1 LLEIF
6 SSSFILPKAKD
17 ITGDDA
23 CDSAQIDNTLIAVLC
38 DGVGSATE
46 GGKAARESVKMMI
59 ENFRSRPNAWDI
71 PKTLKMFTKSINHIL
86 YQESQVQYERPEMVT
101 TICTIAIES
110 NRLYGLNIGDSRV
123 YLLRDNNL
131 MKLSVDHIMNED
143 GMSHVLTR
151 ALGLSPSV
159 EAHIFEE
166 EIQVGDT
173 VIMCS
178 DGVYNILSKDEIVQQ
193 FSKKLSS
200 KIIVKSAAK
209 DYPDYERDD
218 MSLQYFTILNLDD
231 SKAQR
236 DQNLIIPDEL
246 KINQEIDGYRLLK
259 PLAQHKRVWLCNFE
273 DKKYVIKF
281 PLLGADEDELLLDM
295 FVQEAWLAKQ
305 ISNTLFAKSFIPAN
319 RTYRYYILEYIDGL
333 SLHDYVKER
342 GLSVDSAVL
351 LAKTLLKAEQY
362 LLKLGY
368 LHADIKPENIIVYK
382 GSNERSAFKV
392 VDFGS
397 VIAPFSLNT
406 RAGTPSYISPER
418 FEGSCISETSE
429 LFSIGVTLFFALTK
443 TYPYGEIEPF
453 QTPKF
458 KQSKRPSSLNSNIP
472 KWLEAIIMR
481 AIAIDKNL
489 RYTHYSQMMFEL
501 RNPEK
506 VKPFFRKDTPL
517 LERNPI
523 LFYKVG
529 FYVFL
534 VLNFF
539 LLIDKN

>member
-1 LLEIF
+1 MLELF
-6 SSSFILPKAKD
+6 ASSFILPKAKD

-23 CDSAQIDNTLIAVLC
+23 CDSVQIDNTLIAVLC
-38 DGVGSATE
+38 DGVGSASE

-131 MKLSVDHIMNED
+131 MQLSVDHIMDED

-159 EAHIFEE
+159 EAHVFEE
-166 EIQVGDT
+166 DLQIGDT

-178 DGVYNILSKDEIVQQ
+178 DGVYNVLDKDEIIQQ

-236 DQNLIIPDEL
+236 DQDLIIPNNL
-246 KINQEIDGYRLLK
+246 KINQQIDGYKLLK
-259 PLAQHKRVWLCNFE
+259 PLAQHKRVWLCDFE

-305 ISNTLFAKSFIPAN
+305 ISNTLFAKAFIPEN

-333 SLHDYVKER
+333 SLYDYVKER
-342 GLSVDSAVL
+342 RLSVDSAVL

-362 LLKLGY
+362 LLNLGY
-368 LHADIKPENIIVYK
+368 LHADIKPENIVVYK
-382 GSNERSAFKV
+382 DSNERSAFKV
-392 VDFGS
+392 VDYGS

-418 FEGSCISETSE
+418 FDGSCISETSE

-458 KQSKRPSSLNSNIP
+458 KPSKRPSKLNSNIP
-472 KWLEAIIMR
+472 KWFEAIIMR
-481 AIAIDKNL
+481 SIAVEKTL

-501 RNPEK
+501 KNPEK

-517 LERNPI
+517 LERNPLLVFKT
-523 LFYKVG
+523 LFYSS
-529 FYVFL
+529 L
-534 VLNFF
+534 ILNFI
-539 LLIDKN
+539 LLLN

>member
-1 LLEIF
+1 LLELF
-6 SSSFILPKAKD
+6 ASSFILPKAKD

-23 CDSAQIDNTLIAVLC
+23 CDSVQIDNTLIAVLC
-38 DGVGSATE
+38 DGVGSASE

-131 MKLSVDHIMNED
+131 MQLSVDHIMDED

-159 EAHIFEE
+159 EAHVFEE
-166 EIQVGDT
+166 DLQIGDT

-178 DGVYNILSKDEIVQQ
+178 DGVYNVLDKDEIIQQ

-236 DQNLIIPDEL
+236 DQDLIIPNNL
-246 KINQEIDGYRLLK
+246 KINQQIDGYKLLK
-259 PLAQHKRVWLCNFE
+259 PLAQHKRVWLCDFE

-305 ISNTLFAKSFIPAN
+305 ISNTLFAKAFIPEN

-333 SLHDYVKER
+333 SLYDYVKER
-342 GLSVDSAVL
+342 RLSVDSAVL

-362 LLKLGY
+362 LLNLGY
-368 LHADIKPENIIVYK
+368 LHADIKPENIVVYK
-382 GSNERSAFKV
+382 DSNERSAFKV
-392 VDFGS
+392 VDYGS

-418 FEGSCISETSE
+418 FDGSCISETSE

-458 KQSKRPSSLNSNIP
+458 KPSKRPSKLNSNIP
-472 KWLEAIIMR
+472 KWFEAIIMR
-481 AIAIDKNL
+481 SIAVEKTL

-501 RNPEK
+501 KNPEK

-517 LERNPI
+517 LERNPLLVFKT
-523 LFYKVG
+523 LFYSS
-529 FYVFL
+529 L
-534 VLNFF
+534 ILNFI
-539 LLIDKN
+539 LLLN

>member
-1 LLEIF
+1 LLELF
-6 SSSFILPKAKD
+6 ASSFILPKAKD

-23 CDSAQIDNTLIAVLC
+23 CDSVQIDNTLIAVLC
-38 DGVGSATE
+38 DGVGSASE
-46 GGKAARESVKMMI
+46 GGKVARESVKMMI

-131 MKLSVDHIMNED
+131 MQLSVDHIMDED

-159 EAHIFEE
+159 EAHVFEE
-166 EIQVGDT
+166 DLQIGDT

-178 DGVYNILSKDEIVQQ
+178 DGVYNVLDKDEIIQQ

-236 DQNLIIPDEL
+236 DQDLIIPNNL
-246 KINQEIDGYRLLK
+246 KINQQIDGYKLLK
-259 PLAQHKRVWLCNFE
+259 PLAQHKRVWLCDFE

-305 ISNTLFAKSFIPAN
+305 ISNTLFAKAFIPEN

-333 SLHDYVKER
+333 SLYDYVKER
-342 GLSVDSAVL
+342 RLSVDSAVL

-362 LLKLGY
+362 LLNLGY
-368 LHADIKPENIIVYK
+368 LHADIKPENIVVYK
-382 GSNERSAFKV
+382 DSNERSAFKV
-392 VDFGS
+392 VDYGS
-397 VIAPFSLNT
+397 AIAPFSLNT

-418 FEGSCISETSE
+418 FDGSCISETSE

-458 KQSKRPSSLNSNIP
+458 KPSKRPSALNSNIP
-472 KWLEAIIMR
+472 KWFEAIIMR
-481 AIAIDKNL
+481 SIAVEKTL

-501 RNPEK
+501 KNPEK

-517 LERNPI
+517 LERNPLLVFKT
-523 LFYKVG
+523 LFYSS
-529 FYVFL
+529 L
-534 VLNFF
+534 ILNFI
-539 LLIDKN
+539 LLLN

>member
-1 LLEIF
+1 MLELY

-17 ITGDDA
+17 IIGDDA
-23 CDSAQIDNTLIAVLC
+23 CDSEQIGNTLIAVLC

-46 GGKAARESVKMMI
+46 GGKAARQSVKMMI

-71 PKTLKMFTKSINHIL
+71 PKTLKMFIKSINHIL

-101 TICTIAIES
+101 TICTIAIEEDI
-110 NRLYGLNIGDSRV
+110 LYGLNIGDSRV

-131 MKLSVDHIMNED
+131 MQLTVDHTMDEE

-166 EIQVGDT
+166 HLQIGDT

-178 DGVYNILSKDEIVQQ
+178 DGVYNILSSEQIVQQ

-200 KIIVKSAAK
+200 KIIINNAAK
-209 DYPDYERDD
+209 EYADYDRDD
-218 MSLQYFTILNLDD
+218 MSLQYFTLHNFDK
-231 SKAQR
+231 SKIQKNK
-236 DQNLIIPDEL
+236 NLIIPNVL
-246 KINQEIDGYRLLK
+246 KTEQEIDGYRLLK
-259 PLAQHKRVWLCNFE
+259 PLAEHKRVWLCEHEN
-273 DKKYVIKF
+273 KKYVIKF
-281 PLLGADEDELLLDM
+281 PLLGADEDEQLLDM
-295 FVQEAWLAKQ
+295 FIQEAWIGKQ
-305 ISNTLFAKSFIPAN
+305 INNTLFAKASVPEN
-319 RTYRYYILEYIDGL
+319 RTYRYYILEHIDGL

-342 GLSVDSAVL
+342 RLSVDSAIL

-362 LLKLGY
+362 LLNLGY

-382 GSNERSAFKV
+382 DSNGRSAFKV

-397 VIAPFSLNT
+397 VIAPFSLNS

-418 FEGSCISETSE
+418 FEGSCISEKSE
-429 LFSIGVTLFFALTK
+429 LFSIGITIFWALTK
-443 TYPYGEIEPF
+443 TFPYGEIEPF

-458 KQSKRPSSLNSNIP
+458 KPSKRPSKLNSNIP
-472 KWLEAIIMR
+472 KWFEAIIMR
-481 AIAIDKNL
+481 SIAVDTTL

-517 LERNPI
+517 LERNPL
-523 LFYKVG
+523 LFFKTA
-529 FYVFL
+529 FYL
-534 VLNFF
+534 SLILNFF
-539 LLIDKN
+539 LILKV

>member
-1 LLEIF
+1 LLELF
-6 SSSFILPKAKD
+6 ASSFILPKAKD

-23 CDSAQIDNTLIAVLC
+23 CDSVQIDNTLIAVLC
-38 DGVGSATE
+38 DGVGSASE

-131 MKLSVDHIMNED
+131 MQLSVDHIMDED

-159 EAHIFEE
+159 EAHVFEE
-166 EIQVGDT
+166 DLQIGDT

-178 DGVYNILSKDEIVQQ
+178 DGVYNVLDKDEIIQQ

-200 KIIVKSAAK
+200 KIIVKSAAN

-236 DQNLIIPDEL
+236 DQDLIIPNDL
-246 KINQEIDGYRLLK
+246 KINQQIDGYKLLK
-259 PLAQHKRVWLCNFE
+259 PLAQHKRVWLCDFE

-305 ISNTLFAKSFIPAN
+305 ISNTLFAKAFIPEN

-333 SLHDYVKER
+333 SLYDYVKER
-342 GLSVDSAVL
+342 RLSVDSAVL

-362 LLKLGY
+362 LLNLGY
-368 LHADIKPENIIVYK
+368 LHADIKPENIVVYK
-382 GSNERSAFKV
+382 DSNERSAFKV
-392 VDFGS
+392 VDYGS
-397 VIAPFSLNT
+397 IIAPFSLNT

-458 KQSKRPSSLNSNIP
+458 KPSKRPSKLNSNIP
-472 KWLEAIIMR
+472 KWFEAIIMR
-481 AIAIDKNL
+481 SIAVEKTL

-501 RNPEK
+501 KNPEK

-517 LERNPI
+517 LERNPLLVFKT
-523 LFYKVG
+523 LFYSS
-529 FYVFL
+529 L
-534 VLNFF
+534 ILNFI
-539 LLIDKN
+539 LLLN

>member
-1 LLEIF
+1 LLELY
-6 SSSFILPKAKD
+6 SSSYILPKAKE

-23 CDSAQIDNTLIAVLC
+23 CDSAKIDNTLIAVLC

-46 GGKAARESVKMMI
+46 GGKAARQSVKMMI

-86 YQESQVQYERPEMVT
+86 YQESQVQYERSEMVT

-110 NRLYGLNIGDSRV
+110 NTLYGLNIGDSRV
-123 YLLRDNNL
+123 YLLRDDNL
-131 MKLSVDHIMNED
+131 MQLSVDHIMDEE
-143 GMSHVLTR
+143 GMNHVLTR

-178 DGVYNILSKDEIVQQ
+178 DGVYNILSSEQLIQQ

-200 KIIVKSAAK
+200 KIIVSAAAK

-218 MSLQYFTILNLDD
+218 ISLQYFTIHSLDD

-236 DQNLIIPDEL
+236 DKDLIIPNEL
-246 KINQEIDGYRLLK
+246 KINQVIDGYKLLK
-259 PLAQHKRVWLCNFE
+259 PLAQHERVWLCEFE

-305 ISNTLFAKSFIPAN
+305 IDNSVFAKAFVPEN
-319 RTYRYYILEYIDGL
+319 RTYRYYILDHIEGS
-333 SLHDYVKER
+333 SLYDYVKER
-342 GLSVDSAVL
+342 RLSVDSAIL

-362 LLKLGY
+362 LLNLGY

-382 GSNERSAFKV
+382 DSNGRSAFKV

-397 VIAPFSLNT
+397 VMVPFSVNS

-418 FEGSCISETSE
+418 FDGSCISETSE
-429 LFSIGVTLFFALTK
+429 VFSIGVTLFWALTK
-443 TYPYGEIEPF
+443 TFPYGEIEPF

-458 KQSKRPSSLNSNIP
+458 KPSKRPSKLNSNIP
-472 KWLEAIIMR
+472 KWFEAIIMR
-481 AIAIDKNL
+481 SIAVDTTL

-501 RNPEK
+501 KNPEK

-517 LERNPI
+517 LERNPLLVFKT
-523 LFYKVG
+523 LFYSS
-529 FYVFL
+529 L
-534 VLNFF
+534 ILNFI
-539 LLIDKN
+539 LLLN

>member
-1 LLEIF
+1 MLELF
-6 SSSFILPKAKD
+6 ASSFILPKAKD

-23 CDSAQIDNTLIAVLC
+23 CDSVQIDNTLIAVLC
-38 DGVGSATE
+38 DGVGSASE
-46 GGKAARESVKMMI
+46 GGKVARESVKMMI

-131 MKLSVDHIMNED
+131 MQLSVDHIMDED

-159 EAHIFEE
+159 EAHVFEE
-166 EIQVGDT
+166 DLQIGDT

-178 DGVYNILSKDEIVQQ
+178 DGVYNVLDKDEIIQQ

-236 DQNLIIPDEL
+236 DQDLIIPNNL
-246 KINQEIDGYRLLK
+246 KINQQIDGYKLLK
-259 PLAQHKRVWLCNFE
+259 PLAQHKRVWLCDFE

-305 ISNTLFAKSFIPAN
+305 ISNTLFAKAFIPEN

-333 SLHDYVKER
+333 SLYDYVKER
-342 GLSVDSAVL
+342 RLSVDSAVL

-362 LLKLGY
+362 LLNLGY
-368 LHADIKPENIIVYK
+368 LHADIKPENIVVYK
-382 GSNERSAFKV
+382 DSNERSAFKV
-392 VDFGS
+392 VDYGS
-397 VIAPFSLNT
+397 AIAPFSLNT

-418 FEGSCISETSE
+418 FDGSCISETSE

-458 KQSKRPSSLNSNIP
+458 KPSKRPSALNSNIP
-472 KWLEAIIMR
+472 KWFEAIIMR
-481 AIAIDKNL
+481 SIAVEKTL

-501 RNPEK
+501 KNPEK

-517 LERNPI
+517 LERNPLLVFKT
-523 LFYKVG
+523 LFYSS
-529 FYVFL
+529 L
-534 VLNFF
+534 ILNFI
-539 LLIDKN
+539 LLLN

>member
-1 LLEIF
+1 LLELY
-6 SSSFILPKAKD
+6 SSSYILPKAKE

-23 CDSAQIDNTLIAVLC
+23 CDSAKIDNTLIAVLC

-46 GGKAARESVKMMI
+46 GGKAARQSVKMMI

-86 YQESQVQYERPEMVT
+86 YQESQVQYERSEMVT

-110 NRLYGLNIGDSRV
+110 NTLYGLNIGDSRV

-131 MKLSVDHIMNED
+131 MQLSVDHIMDED

-178 DGVYNILSKDEIVQQ
+178 DGVYNLLSSEEIIQQ
-193 FSKKLSS
+193 FAKKLSS
-200 KIIVKSAAK
+200 KIIVSGAAK

-218 MSLQYFTILNLDD
+218 MSLQYFTVHSLDD

-236 DQNLIIPDEL
+236 NKDLKVPNEL
-246 KINQEIDGYRLLK
+246 KINQEIDGYKLLK
-259 PLAQHKRVWLCNFE
+259 PLAQHERVWLCDFE

-305 ISNTLFAKSFIPAN
+305 IDNSVFAKAFVPEN
-319 RTYRYYILEYIDGL
+319 RTHRYYILEHIEGS
-333 SLHDYVKER
+333 SLYDYVKER
-342 GLSVDSAVL
+342 RLSVDSAIL

-362 LLKLGY
+362 LLNLGY

-382 GSNERSAFKV
+382 DTNERSAFKV

-397 VIAPFSLNT
+397 VIAPFSLNS

-418 FEGSCISETSE
+418 FEGACISETSE
-429 LFSIGVTLFFALTK
+429 VFSIGVTLFWALTK
-443 TYPYGEIEPF
+443 TFPYGEIEPF

-458 KQSKRPSSLNSNIP
+458 KQSKRPSKLNSNIP
-472 KWLEAIIMR
+472 KWFEAIIMR
-481 AIAIDKNL
+481 SIAVDTML
-489 RYTHYSQMMFEL
+489 RYTHYSQMMFEIK
-501 RNPEK
+501 NPEK

-517 LERNPI
+517 LERNPLLVFKT
-523 LFYKVG
+523 LFYSS
-529 FYVFL
+529 L
-534 VLNFF
+534 ILNFT
-539 LLIDKN
+539 LLLN

>member
-1 LLEIF
+1 MLELY
-6 SSSFILPKAKD
+6 SSSYILPKAKE

-23 CDSAQIDNTLIAVLC
+23 CDSAKTDNTLIAVLC

-46 GGKAARESVKMMI
+46 GGKAARQSVKMMI

-71 PKTLKMFTKSINHIL
+71 PKTLKMFTNSINHIL
-86 YQESQVQYERPEMVT
+86 YQESQVQYERSEMVT
-101 TICTIAIES
+101 TICAIAIES
-110 NRLYGLNIGDSRV
+110 NTLYGLNIGDSRV

-131 MKLSVDHIMNED
+131 MQLSVDHIMDEE
-143 GMSHVLTR
+143 GMNHVLTR

-166 EIQVGDT
+166 DIQVGDT

-178 DGVYNILSKDEIVQQ
+178 DGVYNILSSEQIIQQ
-193 FSKKLSS
+193 FAKKLSS
-200 KIIVKSAAK
+200 KIIVNSAAK

-218 MSLQYFTILNLDD
+218 MSLQYFTVQSLDD

-236 DQNLIIPDEL
+236 NKDLKVPNEL
-246 KINQEIDGYRLLK
+246 KINQEIDGYKLIK
-259 PLAQHKRVWLCNFE
+259 PLAQHERVWLCELE

-305 ISNTLFAKSFIPAN
+305 IDNSVFAKAFIPEN
-319 RTYRYYILEYIDGL
+319 RTYRYYILEHIEGS
-333 SLHDYVKER
+333 SLYDYVKER
-342 GLSVDSAVL
+342 RLSVDSAIL

-362 LLKLGY
+362 LLNLGY

-382 GSNERSAFKV
+382 DSNDRSAFKV

-397 VIAPFSLNT
+397 VIAPFSLNS

-418 FEGSCISETSE
+418 FDGSCISETSE
-429 LFSIGVTLFFALTK
+429 VFSIGVTLFWALTK
-443 TYPYGEIEPF
+443 KFPYGEIEPF

-458 KQSKRPSSLNSNIP
+458 KPSKRPSSLNSNIP
-472 KWLEAIIMR
+472 KWFEAIIMR
-481 AIAIDKNL
+481 SIAVDKTL
-489 RYTHYSQMMFEL
+489 RYTHYSQMMFEIN
-501 RNPEK
+501 NPEK

-517 LERNPI
+517 LERNPLLVFKT
-523 LFYKVG
+523 LFYSS
-529 FYVFL
+529 L
-534 VLNFF
+534 ILNFI
-539 LLIDKN
+539 LLLN